1 MHIVGLT
8 LYICLGVQVNGM
20 ISRMYIKTD
29 NISKSTW
36 KESMVLQQQTPSY
49 MTCSMLCNQAG
60 DSCNS
65 AAFDADTKMCTHGKV
80 EYLEDATDDD
90 SVSIFLDKEAAN
102 SIDQHCKGGY
112 SCCSKVQRGLPCQLG
127 EGDCR
132 IDSDCKPGLICTLG
146 SCSDKFGYSDGLWDL
161 EDSCCE
167 IKCSPERMCTSGEG
181 LCESAAD
188 CLTAPGDV
196 DSVCVQC
203 TDTSMF
209 PPTQY
214 SQMLSYNY
222 SVEDKCC
229 LSRGIQHTKIFDCGV
244 EWLDE
249 TYGFRG
255 NLFWKITEDNGF
267 TPQYPKLISTTWIGL
282 PSSGIDASYTKNGV
296 TYFFKGSQLYAY
308 SQTYTMMAGY
318 PINISDRFHGLV
330 DNIDAA
336 ANIDIRLY
344 IFKGNQYWRYNY
356 ENIDSPGYPAPIAGN
371 WIGVDVASVD
381 ALIRVG
387 GDYIFFTAG
396 LVYKFNIAADRGYD
410 LYPQDVANSWL
421 KTV

>member
-1 MHIVGLT
+1 MHIVVGLT
-8 LYICLGVQVNGM
+8 LYICLIVQVNGM

-29 NISKSTW
+29 NISKITW

-49 MTCSMLCNQAG
+49 MTCYMLCNQAG

-90 SVSIFLDKEAAN
+90 SVSIFLDKEAVN
-102 SIDQHCKGGY
+102 SIDQYCKGGY
-112 SCCSKVQRGLPCQLG
+112 SCCSKAQRGLPCQLG

-132 IDSDCKPGLICTLG
+132 IDSDCKPGLICTPG
-146 SCSDKFGYSDGLWDL
+146 SCSHKFEYSGGLWDL

-167 IKCSPERMCTSGEG
+167 NKCSPERMCTSGEG
-181 LCESAAD
+181 LCDSAAD

-209 PPTQY
+209 PPTQHPL
-214 SQMLSYNY
+214 MLSYNY

-267 TPQYPKLISTTWIGL
+267 TPEYPKLISTTWIGL

-318 PINISDRFHGLV
+318 PINISDRFYGLV
-330 DNIDAA
+330 DNIDAVA
-336 ANIDIRLY
+336 YYYTDVLY
-344 IFKGNQYWRYNY
+344 IFQGNIYWRYDN
-356 ENIDSPGYPAPIAGN
+356 ENKYPYFSYSKDVPAN
-371 WIGVDVASVD
+371 WSGLPYVD
-381 ALIRVG
+381 AVIRVG
-387 GDYIFFTAG
+387 KFLHLFVDG
-396 LVYKFNIAADRGYD
+396 LVYKYD
-410 LYPQDVANSWL
+410 MVASYLVNSDDVSKSWL
-421 KTV
+421 KEV

>member
-1 MHIVGLT
+1 MHIVVGLT

-20 ISRMYIKTD
+20 MNRMYIKTD
-29 NISKSTW
+29 NISQSTW

-49 MTCSMLCNQAG
+49 MTCSMLCNQAV

-65 AAFDADTKMCTHGKV
+65 AVFDADTKMCTHGKI

-112 SCCSKVQRGLPCQLG
+112 SCCSKAQRGLPCQLG

-132 IDSDCKPGLICTLG
+132 IDSDCKLGLICTPG
-146 SCSDKFGYSDGLWDL
+146 SCSDKFGYSGGLWDL

-167 IKCSPERMCTSGEG
+167 NKCSPERMCTSGEG

-214 SQMLSYNY
+214 PQMLSYNY

-296 TYFFKGSQLYAY
+296 TYFFKGSQLFAY

-318 PINISDRFHGLV
+318 PINISDRFYGLV
-330 DNIDAA
+330 DKIDAVA
-336 ANIDIRLY
+336 YYYNDVLY
-344 IFKGNQYWRYNY
+344 IFQGNTYWRYDN
-356 ENIDSPGYPAPIAGN
+356 ENKNPYFSYSKDVSAN
-371 WIGVDVASVD
+371 WFGLPYVD
-381 ALIRVG
+381 AVIRVG
-387 GDYIFFTAG
+387 KFLYLFVDG
-396 LVYKFNIAADRGYD
+396 LVYKYD
-410 LYPQDVANSWL
+410 MFASYLVNSDDVSKSWL
-421 KTV
+421 KKV

>member
-1 MHIVGLT
+1 MHIVVGLT
-8 LYICLGVQVNGM
+8 LYIGLIVQVNGM

-49 MTCSMLCNQAG
+49 MTCSMLCNQAV

-65 AAFDADTKMCTHGKV
+65 AVFDADTKMCTHGKI

-112 SCCSKVQRGLPCQLG
+112 SCCSKAQRGLPCQLG

-132 IDSDCKPGLICTLG
+132 IDSDCKPGLICTPG
-146 SCSDKFGYSDGLWDL
+146 SCSDKFGYSGGLWDG

-167 IKCSPERMCTSGEG
+167 NKCSPERMCTSGEG

-209 PPTQY
+209 PPTHY

-296 TYFFKGSQLYAY
+296 TYFFKGSQLFAY

-318 PINISDRFHGLV
+318 PINISDRFYGLV
-330 DNIDAA
+330 DKIDAVA
-336 ANIDIRLY
+336 YYYNDVLY
-344 IFKGNQYWRYNY
+344 IFQGNTYWRYDN
-356 ENIDSPGYPAPIAGN
+356 ENKNPYFSYSKDVSAN
-371 WIGVDVASVD
+371 WFGLPYVD
-381 ALIRVG
+381 AVIRVG
-387 GDYIFFTAG
+387 KFLYLFVDG
-396 LVYKFNIAADRGYD
+396 LVYKYD
-410 LYPQDVANSWL
+410 MFASYLVNSDDVSKSWL
-421 KTV
+421 KKV